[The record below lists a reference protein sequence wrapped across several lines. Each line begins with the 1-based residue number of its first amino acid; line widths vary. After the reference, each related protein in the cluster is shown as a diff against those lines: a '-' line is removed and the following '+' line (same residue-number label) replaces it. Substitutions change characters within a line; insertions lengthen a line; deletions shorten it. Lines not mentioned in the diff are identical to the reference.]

1 MGHSVM
7 QHVPGLR
14 AWRPGDTAESRVP
27 QVRTHG
33 PQLLS
38 AMIGGLD
45 DGDDPH
51 GLVALEAMAGLVKLL
66 GLVEPWD
73 LRTALLHMAIRI
85 RPFFDSV
92 GWWGGGGGDRT
103 CPLFPWPLLQAS
115 DPALPCRLLPRS
127 QELHVVTMAPSQ
139 VGSRPGVAHSVL
151 WALPTSIS
159 TTAPGPGPL
168 APGPRTR
175 MCRGD

>member
-1 MGHSVM
+1 
-7 QHVPGLR
+7 
-14 AWRPGDTAESRVP
+14 
-27 QVRTHG
+27 
-33 PQLLS
+33 
-38 AMIGGLD
+38 MIGGLD

-92 GWWGGGGGDRT
+92 GWWGVGGGDRT

-115 DPALPCRLLPRS
+115 DPALPPAPQVPGTACGHYGSLP
-127 QELHVVTMAPSQ
+127 
-139 VGSRPGVAHSVL
+139 SREQAWG
-151 WALPTSIS
+151 
-159 TTAPGPGPL
+159 GP
-168 APGPRTR
+168 
-175 MCRGD
+175 